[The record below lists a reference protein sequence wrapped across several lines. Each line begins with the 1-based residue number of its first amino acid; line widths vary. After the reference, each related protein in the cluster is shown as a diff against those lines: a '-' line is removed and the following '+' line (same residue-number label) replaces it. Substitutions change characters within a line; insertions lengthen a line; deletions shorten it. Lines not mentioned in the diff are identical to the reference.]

1 MKPFLYKAWQ
11 QSVAFCQR
19 HGWEIAVVLS
29 VWLLD
34 RITKT
39 WAQAYLLNRPIEV
52 FPFFHLHYVQN
63 TGASFGMLQGGN
75 TLLIGVMVAIIG
87 YLLYSWKDLYAQG
100 KWVQWGCLLILAGAL
115 GNLYDRITLGYVVDF
130 LDFLVWPV
138 FNVADSAIT
147 VGGCLFAI
155 SLVKGLFC
163 AREAQ

>member
-1 MKPFLYKAWQ
+1 MKLFLCKVWQ
-11 QSVAFCQR
+11 QSVLFFQR
-19 HGWEIAVVLS
+19 HGWAVAVVLG

-34 RITKT
+34 RISKVL
-39 WAQAYLLNRPIEV
+39 AQVYWINHPVEV
-52 FPFFHLHYVQN
+52 FPFFHLNYVQN
-63 TGASFGMLQGGN
+63 TGASFGMFQGGN

-155 SLVKGLFC
+155 SLIKGFFS
-163 AREAQ
+163 AREDK